1 MENFRLY
8 LPISKVDKEN
18 RLVSG
23 FATSEDIDQSQEIVD
38 YSASKRAFQ
47 DWKGNIR
54 EMHQAKAVGKAVEI
68 IPDDTTKRVHVT
80 AYVSKGAQDTWEK
93 VLDGTL
99 QGFSIGGSVLD
110 KKVEI
115 NKATGKTVKRI
126 TDYRLSELSLVDN
139 PCNLSCGIQILK
151 SVDNQLEYTDVV
163 TGHEDTEK
171 DTPASLAVSED
182 PNIAKTHVERSE
194 TDMPTPEELQKTAPD
209 KIQEAEDLTKGRFTT
224 IEDRLGKLETMIAE
238 IAKAKPTFA
247 PKPEMETSTEDKDE
261 DKAEEAEKTK
271 KADAVP
277 AVDEAVAGTEGL
289 QNPKG
294 AASKP
299 KSTNMKPLQ
308 GGVTGEDVGKAVAT
322 EADEAE
328 AEEVPKK
335 KKGAKAEAEEVEEVE
350 EKAKKA
356 VTVED
361 LQKSVEPLAKL
372 QADFEDLQK
381 KFEAFLGEPLPR
393 KTTKVIEKSYAAD
406 TVEKEREAEVAAIT
420 AKSEPTPLTEQIQK
434 IASKRRSGAYMSP
447 EENFILDK
455 ELSKM
460 LDAKFGK
467 NA

>member
-38 YSASKRAFQ
+38 YGASKRAFQ

-139 PCNLSCGIQILK
+139 PCNLACGIQILK
-151 SVDNQLEYTDVV
+151 SADNGQLEYTEVV
-163 TGHEDTEK
+163 TGHDDTEK
-171 DTPASLAVSED
+171 DTPASLAVSEV
-182 PNIAKTHVERSE
+182 PNITKTQEERSE

-209 KIQEAEDLTKGRFTT
+209 KIQEAEELTKGRFTT
-224 IEDRLGKLETMIAE
+224 IEDRLGKLETMITE
-238 IAKAKPTFA
+238 MVKAKAKPV
-247 PKPEMETSTEDKDE
+247 ETSTETATE
-261 DKAEEAEKTK
+261 TASETK

-289 QNPKG
+289 QNSTG
-294 AASKP
+294 EAAKP
-299 KSTNMKPLQ
+299 KNTNMKPVK
-308 GGVTGEDVGKAVAT
+308 GEVTGAGVEKAAKTETSTETAT
-322 EADEAE
+322 ETATDK
-328 AEEVPKK
+328 PKT
-335 KKGAKAEAEEVEEVE
+335 
-350 EKAKKA
+350 EKAAKVETSTETATATETKETKKA

-393 KTTKVIEKSYAAD
+393 KTAKVIEKSYAAD
-406 TVEKEREAEVAAIT
+406 TTEKEREAEVAATT
-420 AKSEPTPLTEQIQK
+420 AKSEPTPMTEQIQK
-434 IASKRRSGAYMSP
+434 LASKRRSGASMSP

-467 NA
+467 NS